1 MGAIMIVAAMGFSTE
16 ERDRRWERA
25 RQLMAEQ
32 GWAALL
38 VSGEDGLCG
47 GNFRYLADFRPV
59 KGHTLLL
66 LPLEG
71 EPVLWVEHRVH
82 EQAAKKLSF
91 VPDSRYTLDCGEA
104 AAEELAGRG
113 LSSGVVGS
121 EELAL
126 LPASWYITWSE
137 RLPGLRLVDAS
148 PELAQ
153 LRRVKS
159 AEEIELCRRSCEIA
173 DGSYEHLLPKLREGM
188 TEFEIDAELEYY
200 CRRNGADR
208 LFNVYAT
215 SSLAELPWSASARP
229 LERGRAALLEIS
241 PQVEGYWTQ
250 LVRVVSIGE
259 PSPILA
265 EMHRVTMA
273 AMDDALDDLG
283 PGVPIGGPLG
293 RMERI
298 IEDAGFEVMAT
309 DTGHDL
315 GCTLGEHATWLTRET
330 AFEAEPGQVFEIHPV
345 VMHPD
350 GGCLLIGDTYLITQS
365 GVERMNRSPRELAVV

>member
-1 MGAIMIVAAMGFSTE
+1 MAFTAE

-25 RQLMAEQ
+25 RGLMAERR
-32 GWAALL
+32 WEALL

-66 LPLEG
+66 LPLDG
-71 EPVLWVEHRVH
+71 DPVLWVEHRVH

-91 VPDSRYTLDCGEA
+91 VADARFAPDCGDA
-104 AAEELAGRG
+104 AADELAVRG
-113 LSSGVVGS
+113 LGNATVGS

-126 LPASWYITWSE
+126 LPASWYITWSQ
-137 RLPGLRLVDAS
+137 RLPRLRLIDAS
-148 PELAQ
+148 RELAQ

-159 AEEIELCRRSCEIA
+159 AEEIALCRRSCEIA
-173 DGSYEHLLPKLREGM
+173 DGSYEHLLPKLHEGI
-188 TEFEIDAELEYY
+188 TEHEIDAELEYY
-200 CRRNGADR
+200 CRLHGAER
-208 LFNVYAT
+208 LFNVYAV

-229 LERGRAALLEIS
+229 LKRGRAALLEIS
-241 PQVEGYWTQ
+241 PQVAGYWTQ
-250 LVRVVSIGE
+250 LVRVVSVGE
-259 PSPILA
+259 PPHILA
-265 EMHRVTMA
+265 EMHKVTMA
-273 AMDDALDDLG
+273 AMDEALGDLG
-283 PGVPIGGPLG
+283 PGVVVGAPLR

-315 GCTLGEHATWLTRET
+315 GCTLGEHVTWLTRET

-350 GGCLLIGDTYLITQS
+350 GGCLLIGDTYLITES
-365 GVERMNRSPRELAVV
+365 GVERMNRAPRELASV

>member
-1 MGAIMIVAAMGFSTE
+1 MGFSSE
-16 ERDRRWERA
+16 ERDRRWERV
-25 RQLMAEQ
+25 RGLMAER
-32 GWAALL
+32 GWEALL
-38 VSGEDGLCG
+38 ISGEDGLCG
-47 GNFRYLADFRPV
+47 GNFRWLADFRPV
-59 KGHTLLL
+59 KGRTLLL
-66 LPLEG
+66 LPLES

-91 VPDSRYTLDCGEA
+91 VADSRFTLDCGEA
-104 AAEELAGRG
+104 AADELAARG
-113 LSSGVVGS
+113 LGNAVLGS

-126 LPASWYITWSE
+126 VPASWHVTWSE
-137 RLPGLRLVDAS
+137 RLPNLGLLDAS
-148 PELAQ
+148 LELAQ

-159 AEEIELCRRSCEIA
+159 AEEIEVCRRSCEIA

-200 CRRNGADR
+200 CRLHGADR

-215 SSLAELPWSASARP
+215 SSLAELPWAASDRP

-241 PQVEGYWTQ
+241 PQVGGYWTQ

-265 EMHRVTMA
+265 KMHEVTMT
-273 AMDDALDDLG
+273 AMDEALAELA
-283 PGVPIGGPLG
+283 PGVVIGGPLG
-293 RMERI
+293 KMEKM
-298 IEDAGFEVMAT
+298 IEDAGFQVMAT

-315 GCTLGEHATWLTRET
+315 GCTLGEKVTWLTRET

-345 VMHPD
+345 VMHPA
-350 GGCLLIGDTYLITQS
+350 GGCLLIGDTYLITET
-365 GVERMNRSPRELAVV
+365 GVERMNRAPRDLAVV

>member
-1 MGAIMIVAAMGFSTE
+1 MITTAMGFSID

-25 RQLMAEQ
+25 RELMTEQ

-66 LPLEG
+66 LPFEG
-71 EPVLWVEHRVH
+71 DPVLWVEHRVH

-91 VPDSRYTLDCGEA
+91 VGDSRYTLDCGEA
-104 AAEELAGRG
+104 AAEELAERG
-113 LSSGVVGS
+113 LRDGVVGS
-121 EELAL
+121 EELTL
-126 LPASWYITWSE
+126 LPASWYITWRE

-148 PELAQ
+148 PELAR

-159 AEEIELCRRSCEIA
+159 AEEIEVCRRSCEIA
-173 DGSYEHLLPKLREGM
+173 DGSYEHLLPKLHEGM

-200 CRRNGADR
+200 CRSNGADR

-273 AMDDALDDLG
+273 AMDDALADLA

-293 RMERI
+293 KMESI
-298 IEDAGFEVMAT
+298 IERAGFGVMAT

-315 GCTLGEHATWLTRET
+315 GCTLGEHVTWLTRET
-330 AFEAEPGQVFEIHPV
+330 EFQAEPGQVFEIHPV

-350 GGCLLIGDTYLITQS
+350 GGCLLIGDTYVITET